1 MHLRAVALCVLLT
14 CAPQA
19 SYANADADAFTI
31 LVLGDSISAA
41 YGMPEESGW
50 VELFKQRLLQQ
61 GDYRVVNAS
70 ISGETSSGGL
80 RRLPQL
86 LQAYQPDLLI
96 VELGAN
102 DGLRGQPAKL
112 IEDNLTKIVQ
122 LGKQQGSEVYLLGM
136 LIPPNYG
143 SKYLAQFHAVFKTV
157 AKQQSIALLP
167 FLLQGVA
174 TNSALMQAD
183 GLHPN
188 AKAQP
193 QLLKNLLS
201 KLPASA
207 LNKVEHEHQ

>member
-1 MHLRAVALCVLLT
+1 MLLA
-14 CAPQA
+14 CASQA
-19 SYANADADAFTI
+19 SHAKADAFTI

-50 VELFKQRLLQQ
+50 VALFEQTLQQ
-61 GDYRVVNAS
+61 QGEYNVINAS

-86 LQAYQPDLLI
+86 LQDYRPDLLI

-102 DGLRGQPAKL
+102 DGLRGQPIKL

-122 LGKQQGSEVYLLGM
+122 LGKQQGSKVYLLGM

-143 SKYLAQFHAVFKTV
+143 SKYLSQFHAVFKTV
-157 AKQQSIALLP
+157 AEREQIPLLP
-167 FLLQGVA
+167 FFLQDVA
-174 TNSALMQAD
+174 ANSALIQPD

-207 LNKVEHEHQ
+207 LE

>member
-1 MHLRAVALCVLLT
+1 MQPRAIAFYVLLV

-19 SYANADADAFTI
+19 SHASADAITI

-41 YGMPEESGW
+41 YAMPEESGW
-50 VELFKQRLLQQ
+50 VELFKQRLQQQ

-86 LQAYQPDLLI
+86 LQDYQPDLLI

-102 DGLRGQPAKL
+102 DGLRGQAIKL
-112 IEDNLTKIVQ
+112 IEDNLTEIVQ

-143 SKYLAQFHAVFKTV
+143 SQYLTQFHAVFKTV
-157 AKQQSIALLP
+157 AKQQNIALLP
-167 FLLQGVA
+167 FFLQDVA

-201 KLPASA
+201 KLPAHA
-207 LNKVEHEHQ
+207 LDKAKHEHQ